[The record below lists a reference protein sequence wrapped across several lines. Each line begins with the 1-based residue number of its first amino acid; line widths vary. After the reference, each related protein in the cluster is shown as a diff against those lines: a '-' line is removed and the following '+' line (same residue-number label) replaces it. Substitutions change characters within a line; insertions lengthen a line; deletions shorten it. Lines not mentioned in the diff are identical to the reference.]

1 MQNKLLSTKIIF
13 LLVKIVKEGISR
25 KFSKKSTN
33 SLSEFL
39 SLGVLSEHSNEKDI
53 ITGLPASRLL
63 ISNVIENCKK
73 KGIKDMRMVIKSKNV
88 KSLSV
93 FKSFDGKIV
102 NDKFTED
109 SVELMLYF

>member
-39 SLGVLSEHSNEKDI
+39 SLGVLSEHSNEKDT
-53 ITGLPASRLL
+53 ITGLPSSRLL
-63 ISNVIENCKK
+63 IFNVIKYCKK